1 MKRIKFK
8 RGTEVLV
15 EGFEETFRL
24 VDTMWM
30 KTKKVQAVISM
41 RTYET
46 FWVSPQDITKV
57 EGDD

>member
-8 RGTEVLV
+8 RGSIVHV
-15 EGFEETFRL
+15 EGFDEEFRL
-24 VDTMWM
+24 IDTMWM

-46 FWVSPQDITKV
+46 FWVAPQDITKV